1 MSARRLPEF
10 ERFIQDVRAAWAAET
25 DVAARMKKTAELL
38 KELVDNS
45 TMREHSVNWPSTD
58 GHKNLVLY
66 HDPDFKFI
74 VNAVVRIKGAQGQAH
89 DHAHS
94 WTAYGVLAGKEKMER
109 FRCVED
115 RRGEGYVK
123 IELESVAE
131 GGPGTVDLVRPFEI
145 HSEKGA
151 LDGRSV
157 AVIVRSEQVAGTALQ
172 GRYDIQTGKYFQGEG
187 PTQVPFEVV

>member
-1 MSARRLPEF
+1 MTAQRLPAF
-10 ERFIQDVRAAWAAET
+10 ERFIQRVRAAWAAENDT
-25 DVAARMKKTAELL
+25 AARMEKTAELL
-38 KELVDNS
+38 KALVDDE
-45 TMREHSVNWPSTD
+45 TMREHSNNWPSTD

-66 HDPDFKFI
+66 ADPDFGFV
-74 VNAVVRIKGAQGQAH
+74 VNAVVRIQGTQGRAH

-94 WTAYGVLAGKEKMER
+94 WTAYGVLAGKERMER

-131 GGPGTVDLVRPFEI
+131 GGPGTVDLVPPFEI

-151 LDGRSV
+151 LNGRSV
-157 AVIVRSEQVAGTALQ
+157 AVIVRSEQVAGKTLQ
-172 GRYDIQTGKYFQGEG
+172 GRYDLQTGEYFQGEG
-187 PTQVPFEVV
+187 PTLVQFEVV